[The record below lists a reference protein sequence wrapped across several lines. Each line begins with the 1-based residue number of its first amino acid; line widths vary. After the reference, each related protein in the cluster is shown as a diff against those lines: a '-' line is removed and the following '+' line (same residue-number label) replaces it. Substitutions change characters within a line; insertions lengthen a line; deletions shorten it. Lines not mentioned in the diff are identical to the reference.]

1 MKIGIVGSRTW
12 TNAKLMA
19 RTIESY
25 VSVHGLK
32 WKDII
37 LISGG
42 AKGADKLAEEFAEG
56 KNIAIEVYL
65 PDYKIYNKN
74 KWEAPHKRN
83 TTIAHE
89 SEFLFCFWDGKSR
102 GCMDTVEKIKKYGK
116 QFVII
121 TDSRETQFCGE

>member
-25 VSVHGLK
+25 VSKHRLK
-32 WKDII
+32 WEDII

-42 AKGADKLAEEFAEG
+42 AKGADKLAEEFAQW
-56 KNIAIEVYL
+56 KKIAIEVYL
-65 PDYKIYNKN
+65 PD
-74 KWEAPHKRN
+74 WELHGKTAGFLRN
-83 TTIAHE
+83 TIIARE

-102 GCMDTVEKIKKYGK
+102 GCMDTVEKIKKSGK
-116 QFVII
+116 QFEII
-121 TDSRETQFCGE
+121 TDSR